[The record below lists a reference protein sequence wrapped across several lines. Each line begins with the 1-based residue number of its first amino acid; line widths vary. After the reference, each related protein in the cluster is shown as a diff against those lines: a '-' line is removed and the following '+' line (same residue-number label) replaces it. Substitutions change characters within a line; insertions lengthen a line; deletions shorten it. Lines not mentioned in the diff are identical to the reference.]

1 MKKIF
6 IVQLVFVLLVS
17 SCGIKTKEQYMK
29 SKLSGIVTED
39 YTAYFDK
46 QMDEELDLINKK
58 TGKMQ
63 KEIDKLSACC
73 QSPNNLKDSFAAI
86 NSKIAE
92 VEKLAKASSSTT
104 EIGKLSIYYDLNLAV
119 ITKFHERE
127 IIRWYG
133 NLAISGKLSSNTNFM
148 ISSYT
153 DQIGG
158 AEYNKKLSERRS
170 QAVVKYLT
178 EVMNVPKDRIKVLP
192 PQVPMKLDNRIV
204 ERRSE
209 IWIQ

>member
-1 MKKIF
+1 MKKIV
-6 IVQLVFVLLVS
+6 IVQLAVVLLVS

-46 QMDEELDLINKK
+46 QMDEELDLVNKK
-58 TGKMQ
+58 LGKMQ

-86 NSKIAE
+86 NAKIAE
-92 VEKLAKASSSTT
+92 VEKIAKAGSATT
-104 EIGKLSIYYDLNLAV
+104 EVGKLSIYFDLNLAV
-119 ITKFHERE
+119 LTKFHERE

-133 NLAISGKLSSNTNFM
+133 NLAITGKLTPTTVFNV
-148 ISSYT
+148 SSYT

-158 AEYNKKLSERRS
+158 AEYNKKLSQKRS

-178 EVMNVPKDRIKVLP
+178 EVMNVPSARIKVLP
-192 PQVPMKLDNRIV
+192 PQEPMKLDNRIV